1 MATLKIAIEEY
12 SNATNFKLYDQTIWG
27 GFDNTDV
34 SYVNLT
40 VTYQGTDYTY
50 KLWDDGDGTD
60 ETGMDGTFVNL
71 FGDDVASY
79 IDIAPSDLLSG
90 VGVALDAVRFP
101 DGYYQI
107 KLNVTHAVE
116 GAMTITNSEGFL
128 AEAYC
133 KSAELPFLLD
143 IRDFDHHESRLQ
155 RMIISML
162 DAAVRAGELG
172 RYTDFDVI
180 LDKINAFYSARDL
193 TDLW

>member
-1 MATLKIAIEEY
+1 
-12 SNATNFKLYDQTIWG
+12 LYDQTIWG

>member
-116 GAMTITNSEGFL
+116 GAMVITNYEGFL

-143 IRDFDHHESRLQ
+143 IRDFNHYESRLQ

-162 DAAVRAGELG
+162 DGAVRAAELG
-172 RYTDFDVI
+172 RYTDFDAI